1 MSSEAKVVQ
10 ALEGLRGVMKAQAS
24 HPEKRAVVI
33 YDQSLVTTEQMHLTL
48 LKAGYVAQS
57 KAKNSTSH
65 TAKHDDSLETSDHQ
79 IDDFVCYCFGYTKYD
94 IEQDFITNGRSL
106 ILEKIAAEKKAGACD
121 CANKNPKGR

>member
-1 MSSEAKVVQ
+1 MVQ
-10 ALEGLRGVMKAQAS
+10 ALEGLPGVIRADAS

-33 YDQSLVTTEQMHLTL
+33 YDQSLVTTEQMRQAL
-48 LKAGYVAQS
+48 LKAGYVAHP

-65 TAKHDDSLETSDHQ
+65 VANQDDSLETTDHQ
-79 IDDFVCYCFGYTKYD
+79 MNDLVCYCFRYTKYD

-106 ILEKIAAEKKAGACD
+106 IMERIAAEKKAGACD